1 MVCALKWR
9 RGGEGRDRARCSNGK
24 GHGQEARG
32 SGMRNEQ
39 ECDEKRTA
47 SSRWKMCTRRDAS
60 RWKICTR
67 RDAAQDRGMR
77 KECSI
82 LGACRLTTLYRR
94 DRVRIL
100 GTNLTL
106 NLTDDSRSV
115 VNIPW
120 HGASSVSV
128 VDSEVH

>member
-1 MVCALKWR
+1 MVRALKWR

-32 SGMRNEQ
+32 SGMRNGQ

-67 RDAAQDRGMR
+67 RDATR
-77 KECSI
+77 KTEGCARSAVYWGPADSPPSI
-82 LGACRLTTLYRR
+82 AEIASAFSAPTLLS
-94 DRVRIL
+94 I
-100 GTNLTL
+100 
-106 NLTDDSRSV
+106 
-115 VNIPW
+115 
-120 HGASSVSV
+120 
-128 VDSEVH
+128 